1 MSTNDLGTLERVR
14 AELDAEAAELERD
27 ADKSP
32 AFIEGLRYG
41 AAFIGARTSG
51 AVDLAALALENAAAA
66 FEADP
71 FPDIPD
77 DIKRIYAMGLRMR
90 AKAPRG

>member
-1 MSTNDLGTLERVR
+1 MSANDRATLERV
-14 AELDAEAAELERD
+14 AAELGAEASLLEHD

-32 AFIEGLRYG
+32 AFIEGVRYG
-41 AAFIGARTSG
+41 AAFIGTRVPS
-51 AVDLAALALENAAAA
+51 AVDLTAQALNDAADA

-90 AKAPRG
+90 AGKSS